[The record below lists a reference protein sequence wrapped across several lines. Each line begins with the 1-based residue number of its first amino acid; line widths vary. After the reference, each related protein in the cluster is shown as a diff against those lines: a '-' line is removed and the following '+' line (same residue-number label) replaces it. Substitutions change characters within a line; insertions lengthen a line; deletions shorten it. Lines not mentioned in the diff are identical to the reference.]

1 MALRRSLTISIL
13 IAVVGAAAIAGLSA
27 CSRTYLFPGQ
37 FRGAFTPADIGLER
51 IDTRLIETVDGETIE
66 LWVFEGAD
74 DGPRP
79 VLYFHGNGGLT
90 RQLARRLDEL
100 RNRSGRTV
108 YAPVYR
114 GYGAS
119 TGRPSKDGLMAD
131 ARAALA
137 VYRAETGVE
146 QPFVYGLSMGTGVAS
161 RLAAEETVSA
171 LVLEAPFSSL
181 PGAAKAHVPVLP
193 MRWIVQD
200 KFDTEE
206 RIATIDAPLLILHG
220 DRDGT
225 VKYRLGRRVYAAAIE
240 PKRFVTVDG
249 GGHFNLWERGGARLV
264 LSWLDEAEAGT
275 PPTGEETVEAAFER
289 ADASSESVVT
299 APGRG

>member
-1 MALRRSLTISIL
+1 MLLAL
-13 IAVVGAAAIAGLSA
+13 AASS

-37 FRGAFTPADIGLER
+37 FRGAYAPADIGLER
-51 IDTRLIETVDGETIE
+51 IDTRLIETADGESIE
-66 LWVFEGAD
+66 LWVFEGVEG
-74 DGPRP
+74 GPQP

-90 RQLARRLDEL
+90 RQVARRLDEL

-119 TGRPSKDGLMAD
+119 TGSPSEDGLMAD

-146 QPFVYGLSMGTGVAS
+146 RPFVYGLSMGTGVAA
-161 RLAAEETVSA
+161 RLAAEEEVSG
-171 LVLEAPFSSL
+171 LILEAPFSSL

-206 RIATIDAPLLILHG
+206 RIAGIEAPLLILHG
-220 DRDGT
+220 NRDGT
-225 VKYRLGRRVYAAAIE
+225 VKYRLGRRVYAAAVE
-240 PKRFVTVDG
+240 PKRFVTLEG
-249 GGHFNLWERGGARLV
+249 GGHFNLWERGGAAIILD
-264 LSWLDEAEAGT
+264 WLDRVEAQA
-275 PPTGEETVEAAFER
+275 PPTGDDAVLAASPPSR
-289 ADASSESVVT
+289 RPA
-299 APGRG
+299 